1 MPPSNEDLAD
11 EDLANEDLTNDDLTN
26 DEMTVLDVPERG
38 RFELRRGDEVLG
50 FADYRSIGED
60 VVEMP
65 HTVIS
70 PEHRGKGLG
79 DVLVEGAVRQLHHRD
94 VGIVPTCWFVADYL
108 ERHPQHR

>member
-1 MPPSNEDLAD
+1 MPRPN
-11 EDLANEDLTNDDLTN
+11 EDLANEDLANEDLANDDPA
-26 DEMTVLDVPERG
+26 DDGMTVLDVPERG

-50 FADYRSIGED
+50 FADYRSIGDD

>member
-1 MPPSNEDLAD
+1 MPSPD
-11 EDLANEDLTNDDLTN
+11 EDHRAT
-26 DEMTVLDVPERG
+26 EMVVVDVPERG
-38 RFELRRGDEVLG
+38 RFELQQGDDVLG
-50 FADYRSIGED
+50 FADYRPIGDD

-79 DVLVEGAVRQLHHRD
+79 DVLVEGAVRQLHDRD

-108 ERHPQHR
+108 ERNPQHR